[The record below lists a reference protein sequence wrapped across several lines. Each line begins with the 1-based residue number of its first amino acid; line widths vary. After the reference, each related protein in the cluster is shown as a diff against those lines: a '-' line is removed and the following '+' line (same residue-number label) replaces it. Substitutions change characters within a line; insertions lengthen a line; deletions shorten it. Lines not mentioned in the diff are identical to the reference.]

1 MEELNINLTKKQK
14 AFLLYCM
21 ENPFASIKEAA
32 EAVGISPNTVY
43 NNWRWSNPQFK
54 QLMDEVLNEAWSI
67 AKHNASNK
75 LFELVDEGDFKAITY
90 VLDFN
95 GYGGTQKIAATV
107 DNTIHI
113 GLEDD

>member
-1 MEELNINLTKKQK
+1 MEELNLTKKQK

-32 EAVGISPNTVY
+32 EASGVSPNTVY
-43 NNWRWSNPQFK
+43 NNWRWANPDFK
-54 QLMDEVLNEAWSI
+54 KLMDEVLEESWTL
-67 AKHNASNK
+67 AKYKASNK
-75 LFELVDEGDFKAITY
+75 MFELVDEGDFKALKY
-90 VLDFN
+90 VLDYN
-95 GYGGTQKIAATV
+95 GYGATQKVAATV